1 MAKLCDFNLSRT
13 VPAEQLL
20 AKSHGLANS
29 PAWQS
34 PELLDG
40 GTYGYP
46 NDVFAFGVILW
57 EIVTLRVPWEHGDDG
72 GGDAPHPER
81 NGMVRLVEVME
92 KVISGV
98 RLQFPPAQDV
108 QPPLPEAGELMQLAR
123 RCWAQAPAARPPM
136 HEVANTLKAMLE
148 VVKRRNKEARL
159 AAAQRPGM
167 GQA

>member
-1 MAKLCDFNLSRT
+1 MAKLCDFNLSRA

-20 AKSHGLANS
+20 AKSQGLANS

-57 EIVTLRVPWEHGDDG
+57 EIVTLRVPWEHGDEA
-72 GGDAPHPER
+72 GDAPHQER
-81 NGMVRLVEVME
+81 SGMVRLVEVME
-92 KVISGV
+92 KVISGA
-98 RLQFPPAQDV
+98 RLQFPPV
-108 QPPLPEAGELMQLAR
+108 QELYPPLPEAGELMQLAQ
-123 RCWAQAPAARPPM
+123 RCWAQTPAARPPM
-136 HEVANTLKAMLE
+136 NEVANTLKAMLD
-148 VVKRRNKEARL
+148 VVKRRNKEARM
-159 AAAQRPGM
+159 AAAQRPGL